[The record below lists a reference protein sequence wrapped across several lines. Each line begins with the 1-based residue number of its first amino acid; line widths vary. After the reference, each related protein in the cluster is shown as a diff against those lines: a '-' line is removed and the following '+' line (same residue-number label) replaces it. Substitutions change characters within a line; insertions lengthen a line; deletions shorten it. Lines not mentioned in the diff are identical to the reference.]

1 MCARPEQVCAGFGT
15 GVRKNGL
22 SNIIPWREKGLGGDI
37 TVLSCR
43 LPELTLSMDESI
55 TGRFAHCQG
64 GVLMAGRP
72 SQQNVLDFDTP
83 ADAWDR
89 DASKRALDELFSLTR
104 QYKSSAAYHSL
115 LTFVSRF
122 RFYSPFNA
130 MLIHVQ
136 MQGARFVA
144 PPGRWLA
151 RYGRRI
157 REGAR
162 PLVILQPM
170 GPVLFVFDVSD
181 TEPEKNAPPLP
192 KEVENP
198 FEITRGR
205 IGKGLERVVE
215 NARRDGVKIGR
226 RPEGSQSAGSIR
238 TVQDPKK
245 ESQRFL
251 KESIPVRYLMLLN
264 SNLKTDETEYATIV
278 HELAHLYCGH
288 LGTPNEN
295 WWPDRRG
302 LDKLSAEF
310 EAESVSYLVCS
321 RRGIET
327 HSTMY
332 LSGYL
337 AANRTV
343 PPISLDCVMKTAGL
357 IETMTSKAL
366 KPREGKRRAAS

>member
-1 MCARPEQVCAGFGT
+1 MTREGSSQ
-15 GVRKNGL
+15 GL
-22 SNIIPWREKGLGGDI
+22 L
-37 TVLSCR
+37 VY
-43 LPELTLSMDESI
+43 ES
-55 TGRFAHCQG
+55 
-64 GVLMAGRP
+64 
-72 SQQNVLDFDTP
+72 P

-89 DASKRALDELFSLTR
+89 DASKRALDELFSLTC
-104 QYKSSAAYHSL
+104 QYKSSAAFHSL
-115 LTFVSRF
+115 LKFVSRF

-144 PPGRWLA
+144 PPGRWLEK
-151 RYGRRI
+151 YGRRI

-181 TEPEKNAPPLP
+181 TEPTKYAKPLP
-192 KEVENP
+192 RGVEKP
-198 FEITRGR
+198 FEVRQGY
-205 IGKGLERVVE
+205 IGKGLDVIKE
-215 NARRDGVKIGR
+215 NAKRDGVKINR
-226 RPEGSQSAGSIR
+226 RSEGSQSAGSIQ

-251 KESIPVRYLMLLN
+251 KESVPVRYLMLVSSKLE
-264 SNLKTDETEYATIV
+264 SNEAEYATIV

-288 LGTPNEN
+288 LGTPNED

-302 LDKLSAEF
+302 LNSLSEEF

-321 RRGIET
+321 RLGIEAP
-327 HSTMY
+327 SAEY

-337 AANRTV
+337 AANRVV
-343 PPISLDCVMKTAGL
+343 PPISLDCVLKTAGL
-357 IETMTSKAL
+357 IEGMTLRAL
-366 KPREGKRRAAS
+366 KLREGKEISMSTKRVER